1 MRVFRQVVP
10 GIGRSVQDVIKSTL
24 ANTIHRIYVPP
35 PNFPVRNTGLD
46 ILVIYPVD
54 ISHTLLVT
62 HSVPLSHNLLI
73 LHGLF
78 FWFVWADIQRHF
90 RADCHTPATFTLG
103 AGLRFTE
110 KPLGLNSARAMATPA
125 QGYFRFFLYLLFHFL
140 LLFVKDEFFLAINT
154 MIFFTI
160 LLNCFSRFK
169 IFHFSVF

>member
-1 MRVFRQVVP
+1 MFFQYFKKTLSYSFLPKFEKQLRVFRQVVP
-10 GIGRSVQDVIKSTL
+10 GIGRSVQNVIKSTL

-78 FWFVWADIQRHF
+78 LWFVWADIQRHF

-103 AGLRFTE
+103 ASLRFTE
-110 KPLGLNSARAMATPA
+110 KPPGLNSARAMATPA
-125 QGYFRFFLYLLFHFL
+125 QGHFRFFLYLLFH
-140 LLFVKDEFFLAINT
+140 V
-154 MIFFTI
+154 
-160 LLNCFSRFK
+160 
-169 IFHFSVF
+169 